1 MLALLLLGEIGFGAD
16 GPPAAAPPPWYTLP
30 VIQGLHPVRPQPG
43 LAWQRATA
51 AAMAGP
57 GASPYFRDTA
67 TELDVRWRLEAAGEP
82 LLPAD
87 DQLAD
92 TALKLSLTGASMG
105 LTRLVHDALARDEV
119 LGVAQDV
126 VRAAVSP
133 GVVVQR
139 RPEGFHVEL
148 DDRSRAFVAGRAA
161 VLEGARRPMHRPP
174 VPTLR
179 VGTGLR
185 LTERA
190 TDLSGDLVATP
201 VPAVAGW
208 FGLDHMGLDALL
220 LDATWIEPWSDEG
233 PPRLRWGLAARESLL
248 GGLSL
253 RAQLTSDDG
262 VGLPDSGRLGL
273 GYALNRPETWT
284 VRLEGGC
291 RLPAHTGDDPGEWRV
306 EIGVRANLD
315 WRLPVDIDR
324 WPLGQQVGAPG
335 PTLPSVRAGG
345 PNRAAPLNPRPIDEP
360 AAP

>member
-1 MLALLLLGEIGFGAD
+1 M
-16 GPPAAAPPPWYTLP
+16 
-30 VIQGLHPVRPQPG
+30 
-43 LAWQRATA
+43 
-51 AAMAGP
+51 
-57 GASPYFRDTA
+57 
-67 TELDVRWRLEAAGEP
+67 
-82 LLPAD
+82 
-87 DQLAD
+87 
-92 TALKLSLTGASMG
+92 
-105 LTRLVHDALARDEV
+105 
-119 LGVAQDV
+119 
-126 VRAAVSP
+126 
-133 GVVVQR
+133 
-139 RPEGFHVEL
+139 
-148 DDRSRAFVAGRAA
+148 
-161 VLEGARRPMHRPP
+161 LEGARRPVHRPP